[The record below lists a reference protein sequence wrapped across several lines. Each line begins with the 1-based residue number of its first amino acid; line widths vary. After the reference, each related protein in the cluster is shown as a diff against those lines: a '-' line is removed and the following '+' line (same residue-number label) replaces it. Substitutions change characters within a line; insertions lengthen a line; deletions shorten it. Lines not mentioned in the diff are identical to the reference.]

1 MSDAP
6 LRLEGLLDEVRAS
19 DSTFAL
25 RADDGRL
32 IRGRLVGPSVEA
44 VAPFLGRR
52 VMVLGTGQADQS
64 GATVWIDA
72 AAMLLAPG
80 PLPKAPALPGST
92 AEGRE
97 EMAKRLKAALGTWP
111 GDETDE
117 EVERALRQVR

>member
-25 RADDGRL
+25 RTDDGSL

-44 VAPFLGRR
+44 VGPFLGRR
-52 VMVLGTGQADQS
+52 VVVLGTAQVDQS
-64 GATVWIDA
+64 GAPSWTEA

-80 PLPKAPALPGST
+80 PLPNAPPLPGST

-97 EMAKRLKAALGTWP
+97 EMAKRLKAPLGTWP

-117 EVERALRQVR
+117 GIERALRQVR